1 MEKTNDFSNWKPSQ
15 DKDASPKS
23 IDAACKM
30 VTFCLFRASDL
41 PKGQSLYGMQFN
53 VKAALY
59 DLYKD
64 RPGKPL
70 PSQKEVS
77 YLWDLIN
84 FNKAPRNEGDK
95 YAPWV
100 DEIDYKENK
109 KILNDLFDCKFFESI
124 RLEKAGSAKE
134 SAANKALEAE
144 KQKNADLEKRLALLE
159 KMINGEAV
167 KKAS

>member
-1 MEKTNDFSNWKPSQ
+1 MERTNDFSNWKPSQ

-23 IDAACKM
+23 VDAACKM
-30 VTFCLFRASDL
+30 ISHCLFRASDL
-41 PKGQSLYGMQFN
+41 PKGQNLYGMQFN
-53 VKAALY
+53 IKAALY

-70 PSQKEVS
+70 PSQLEVS
-77 YLWDLIN
+77 YLWDIIN
-84 FNKAPRNEGDK
+84 ANKAPKGADDT
-95 YAPWV
+95 YAPWLK
-100 DEIDYKENK
+100 EINYKENK
-109 KILNDLFDCKFFESI
+109 KMLNKLLPKLFESI